1 MDRLL
6 QRIDAAFLSASD
18 DEATDARIREHER
31 ALDQHTR
38 GTERV
43 ISAMRRAIEE
53 MGAELR
59 ACELSTNALPE
70 SRAQGVAA
78 IMRSISETLQA
89 KRAEIDSLALDLR
102 DHTRWFNR
110 LREEYNRRPE
120 AAQALLDYM
129 DANPIPQTM
138 AVPW

>member
-53 MGAELR
+53 MGVELR
-59 ACELSTNALPE
+59 SYESSMKGVPE
-70 SRAQGVAA
+70 SKTQGVAA

-102 DHTRWFNR
+102 DHTRWFNH

-138 AVPW
+138 AVPC